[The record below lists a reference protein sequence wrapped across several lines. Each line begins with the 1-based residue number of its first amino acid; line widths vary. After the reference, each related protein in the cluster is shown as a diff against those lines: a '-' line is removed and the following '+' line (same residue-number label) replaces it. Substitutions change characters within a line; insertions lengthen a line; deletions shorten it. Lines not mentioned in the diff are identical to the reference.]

1 MAPAASSRAATH
13 HSVTVSFGPM
23 VVRQR
28 RRRRRWLRWVAVAVS
43 IALLVY
49 LQLCLHARLQAAMD
63 SQPRAPPA
71 PNAVAEVVAEATATA
86 APQALSA
93 AAVGGGSAGRVP
105 AAGQIPMLV
114 HQSWRDDGFPKDM
127 FNFRWQEAILAL
139 NPGWKLMR
147 WTDATSRQLIADDF
161 PWFLSAYDA
170 YPSYIQRC
178 DAARYFIMYSHGGLY
193 ADLDYECTK
202 PFAPVLGD
210 ARAVF
215 SHKQGVNASRGLVN
229 AIFASEARHPLWRT
243 VFQLMLDRANASATG
258 GVTHVDII
266 HSTGPGLLRAALYQ
280 LDADHAAT
288 TAATAATPPLG
299 RRLAAPGGPLAA
311 MGVHVL
317 DSATWHP
324 TMPEQK
330 RGRDSSEE
338 TTRVHPASSCN
349 LYLLWLYSLCY
360 THYAVLYLLGACS
373 RPRAVTTTS
382 CRVGWRTTSPS
393 TAARMPRG
401 RASPAPS
408 CLWGRAS
415 GRSTRGAPITTTARA
430 SQRLLRRR
438 RPSCQA
444 RPRRRRPARP
454 RARRARRRR
463 V

>member
-63 SQPRAPPA
+63 SQPQAPPA
-71 PNAVAEVVAEATATA
+71 PNAVADVVAEATAIA

-93 AAVGGGSAGRVP
+93 AAAGGGSAGRVP

-215 SHKQGVNASRGLVN
+215 SHKQGVSASLGLVN

-288 TAATAATPPLG
+288 TAATAATPPPE

-311 MGVHVL
+311 MGVRVL

-338 TTRVHPASSCN
+338 TTCAQSASSCN
-349 LYLLWLYSLCY
+349 LYLPCHTYLRGAPCYGYTLLTVPCY
-360 THYAVLYLLGACS
+360 THL
-373 RPRAVTTTS
+373 
-382 CRVGWRTTSPS
+382 
-393 TAARMPRG
+393 
-401 RASPAPS
+401 
-408 CLWGRAS
+408 
-415 GRSTRGAPITTTARA
+415 
-430 SQRLLRRR
+430 
-438 RPSCQA
+438 
-444 RPRRRRPARP
+444 
-454 RARRARRRR
+454 
-463 V
+463 

>member
-1 MAPAASSRAATH
+1 MAPAASSRAAAH

-28 RRRRRWLRWVAVAVS
+28 WRRRRWLRWVAVAVS

-202 PFAPVLGD
+202 PFGPVLGD

-229 AIFASEARHPLWRT
+229 AIFASEARHYTCCYNYSIFAWEARHPLLCTCCTRHMPHLPHLPHLPHHLPGT
-243 VFQLMLDRANASATG
+243 PPAVAHRLPTHARPRQRLGHRRRDARRHHPLDRA
-258 GVTHVDII
+258 
-266 HSTGPGLLRAALYQ
+266 
-280 LDADHAAT
+280 
-288 TAATAATPPLG
+288 
-299 RRLAAPGGPLAA
+299 
-311 MGVHVL
+311 
-317 DSATWHP
+317 
-324 TMPEQK
+324 
-330 RGRDSSEE
+330 
-338 TTRVHPASSCN
+338 
-349 LYLLWLYSLCY
+349 
-360 THYAVLYLLGACS
+360 GA
-373 RPRAVTTTS
+373 
-382 CRVGWRTTSPS
+382 
-393 TAARMPRG
+393 AAR
-401 RASPAPS
+401 
-408 CLWGRAS
+408 
-415 GRSTRGAPITTTARA
+415 GAVSA
-430 SQRLLRRR
+430 RR
-438 RPSCQA
+438 RPRRHHGRHCRHAAAWAEA
-444 RPRRRRPARP
+444 RCAGRPSGGDGGAR
-454 RARRARRRR
+454 A
-463 V
+463 